1 MNWNNTSVKK
11 DDLYQTLATL
21 QMKNDCETIKRLQP
35 IVSTP
40 IIALSMLPYYALFCE
55 ESLNVISDFTG
66 QQLKVKNPEPFNVKD
81 IRISLKMFCDKYGK
95 AKKSIVY
102 TDDLQDEIFKSK
114 LRFSF
119 TKFLNI
125 NYNLGVF
132 FDEQRYVMG
141 NTQYFYRVLQPKK
154 KNGYE
159 YSKEELI
166 SLGKELGTVINSIS
180 QGLSEVPLIND
191 IAIFDVNFK
200 LFFKDYN
207 TNKKTFC
214 KFYVNTKNK
223 EATLFLLHLISN
235 INFVIFALNRI
246 MDKQNTYLFK
256 VNYITYY
263 YSIQSLTKFINQIK
277 CNNITIDREV
287 YNKLNDILAYENL
300 LNSNV
305 RSCLMHYEF
314 KNNGNYLISDDYIDI
329 YTPFYGL
336 IETHFYG
343 QDYET
348 VFVKIFNNLT
358 NISTQLDEILGLN
371 KDNLKIL

>member
-1 MNWNNTSVKK
+1 
-11 DDLYQTLATL
+11 
-21 QMKNDCETIKRLQP
+21 
-35 IVSTP
+35 
-40 IIALSMLPYYALFCE
+40 
-55 ESLNVISDFTG
+55 
-66 QQLKVKNPEPFNVKD
+66 
-81 IRISLKMFCDKYGK
+81 
-95 AKKSIVY
+95 
-102 TDDLQDEIFKSK
+102 
-114 LRFSF
+114 
-119 TKFLNI
+119 
-125 NYNLGVF
+125 
-132 FDEQRYVMG
+132 
-141 NTQYFYRVLQPKK
+141 
-154 KNGYE
+154 
-159 YSKEELI
+159 
-166 SLGKELGTVINSIS
+166 
-180 QGLSEVPLIND
+180 
-191 IAIFDVNFK
+191 
-200 LFFKDYN
+200 
-207 TNKKTFC
+207 
-214 KFYVNTKNK
+214 
-223 EATLFLLHLISN
+223 
-235 INFVIFALNRI
+235 